1 MRKPGAGQDKVQDA
15 VALAA
20 EVGHVFVATA
30 SSDGLPHLAAAGS
43 MSLDDAGL
51 VRVSEW
57 FCPGTMANLAEN
69 RRVALVA
76 WDRESD
82 RGYQLLGRVAEVEEL
97 AVVDGYAGRAADEI
111 PPQVERELVIDVE
124 RVLDFSQ
131 GPHSDRP
138 EFK

>member
-1 MRKPGAGQDKVQDA
+1 MREPTPGEEKVGAA

-76 WDRESD
+76 WDREAD

-97 AVVDGYAGRAADEI
+97 AFVDGYAARMGDEAA
-111 PPQVERELVIDVE
+111 PQVERKLVIEVE